1 MVGAR
6 GYAELFKTG
15 QYERLYIVS
24 GSHARGK
31 TFRIFVLPE
40 DEKVI
45 SNGPNNAPLNKDAV
59 EVYGVIGGNPG
70 WTEGYGWL
78 HNGKWQTDFIQMV
91 KRREA
96 EIKVEIQARDARR
109 AEKVIEEETKA
120 AGLLATY

>member
-1 MVGAR
+1 MLGAR
-6 GYAELFKTG
+6 RNAELFKTG

-31 TFRIFVLPE
+31 TFHIFVLPE
-40 DEKVI
+40 GEKAI

-78 HNGKWQTDFIQMV
+78 HDGKWQSDFLKMV
-91 KRREA
+91 KRRED
-96 EIKVEIQARDARR
+96 EIKTETKARDERR
-109 AEKVIEEETKA
+109 AEKVVEEEAKD

>member
-1 MVGAR
+1 MIGAR
-6 GYAELFKTG
+6 RYAELFETG

-24 GSHARGK
+24 GSHARGR

-40 DEKVI
+40 GEKAI

-78 HNGKWQTDFIQMV
+78 HDGKWQSDFIEMV

-96 EIKVEIQARDARR
+96 EIEEETKRRDARR

-120 AGLLATY
+120 ADLLATY